1 MRRLAALGVLLVLV
15 APALAAELSVRK
27 LEELRQRP
35 RGTVEGRLYIERAK
49 PNAPDDPLVGVNI
62 FVLPHSDDRLERL
75 EALKRQS
82 RESMQGFREAAPG
95 VRALLEAY
103 ESELWEA
110 GYPDVAVRTSTDAA
124 GAFRAELPMG
134 TWLLVAER
142 SVVVPVQQAR
152 GSGTPTPQALDPLAR
167 YATSSYQHFLPTSRL
182 VSYDAVSIWLR
193 ELKVESGQTV
203 SLELHDRGVWLS
215 AIAEETETPRR
226 TRFAP
231 GGRKR

>member
-1 MRRLAALGVLLVLV
+1 VRRFAVVGVLLVLA
-15 APALAAELSVRK
+15 APAPAVEPSLRM
-27 LEELRQRP
+27 LEELRQRA
-35 RGTVEGRLYIERAK
+35 RGTVEGRMYIERAK
-49 PNAPDDPLVGVNI
+49 PNVPDDPLVGVSI

-103 ESELWEA
+103 EMELWEA
-110 GYPDVAVRTSTDAA
+110 GYPDAAVRTSTDAT
-124 GAFRAELPMG
+124 GVFRAELPAG

-142 SVVVPVQQAR
+142 SVFVPVQQAR
-152 GSGTPTPQALDPLAR
+152 GGGTPTAQALDPLAR
-167 YATSSYQHFLPTSRL
+167 YATSSYQHFLPTARL
-182 VSYDAVSIWLR
+182 VGYDAVSIWLR
-193 ELKVESGQTV
+193 ELTVESGQTV

-215 AIAEETETPRR
+215 AVAEEMETPRR